1 MDKIDGWKVF
11 SGLFTIILIDLGPQ
25 IQTRVNKDFPF
36 KLLYV
41 FVSVLIYIHD
51 IQLTVALMAIF
62 FLSKFSILPYV
73 KRAPVSAGDP
83 SLDSKQ
89 P

>member
-1 MDKIDGWKVF
+1 MDEIDGWKVF
-11 SGLFTIILIDLGPQ
+11 SGLFTIILIDQGSQ
-25 IQTRVNKDFPF
+25 IQARVKKDFPF

-51 IQLTVALMAIF
+51 IKLTLALMTIF
-62 FLSKFSILPYV
+62 FLSKFSIQPYI
-73 KRAPVSAGDP
+73 KGAPVSAGDP